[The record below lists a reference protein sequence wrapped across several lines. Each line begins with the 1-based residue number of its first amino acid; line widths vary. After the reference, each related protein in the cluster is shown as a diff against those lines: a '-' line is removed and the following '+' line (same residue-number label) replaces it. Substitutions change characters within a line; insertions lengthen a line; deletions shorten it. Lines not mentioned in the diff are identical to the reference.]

1 MHLQENPTKAVPTC
15 EEEEFGTRSA
25 STVDFGTCSASTVD
39 SLSFQAPPGLAAPPG
54 LELPGAFEAP
64 PGLGPLGNGSPMF
77 EHQKSTVALSLADLC
92 GPSVQAPMKPPPGLE
107 DPWCKLTL
115 EVAPWKKG
123 SKASA
128 EKRKNSES
136 DESVQTH
143 VDTPTRLVL
152 AEGLLFAEVSQLKAT
167 SPMFCP
173 TLSPATAAAAVT
185 YANGVYANVQSNV
198 LEQPT
203 ISLRT
208 PLKTK
213 LRSKADLYVPGGAAG
228 ETWQNWHMQNSFSGQ
243 SQYYSEQ
250 DGLNELLSLTG
261 FDDCS
266 WYAEQAW

>member
-15 EEEEFGTRSA
+15 EEE
-25 STVDFGTCSASTVD
+25 DFGTCSASTVD

-64 PGLGPLGNGSPMF
+64 PGLEPLG
-77 EHQKSTVALSLADLC
+77 TVSLSLADLC
-92 GPSVQAPMKPPPGLE
+92 GPSVQGPMKPPPGLE

-136 DESVQTH
+136 DESTH
-143 VDTPTRLVL
+143 KNSDESVETPTRLVL

-185 YANGVYANVQSNV
+185 YANGVYANVHSNV
-198 LEQPT
+198 SEQPT

-213 LRSKADLYVPGGAAG
+213 LRSKADLYVPGGSVG
-228 ETWQNWHMQNSFSGQ
+228 ETWQNWQMQNSFSGQ
-243 SQYYSEQ
+243 SQYYAEP
-250 DGLNELLSLTG
+250 DGVNELISLTG